1 MDNVTITLEQARAFD
16 ALARE
21 GTFQAAARALRKGH
35 TAVMHAVR
43 AIEDATG
50 LELLDR
56 SGYRTRL
63 TGAGERVLE
72 ACRRMLE
79 AERDLAR
86 VVHEAKTGWE
96 PRLRVVVDGIVPAEP
111 LLRAV
116 GDLGRAGAP
125 TRIDVVSEFLSGVE
139 AAFTRTDADLMVSL
153 LPPMTSGVVSTQL
166 TPIGAELVVHA
177 SHPLAKLK
185 RVEATDLEA
194 HMLLTVRG
202 SDPRLEL
209 PTAGL
214 EPRSVVHL
222 NDFWAKRAAL
232 LAGLGFGWI
241 PVHLVREELRRK
253 TLRRV
258 DFTGG
263 ATHEFRPRLVR
274 RRGRALGRAA
284 QALVEA
290 LGARQVRPRSA
301 GGID

>member
-1 MDNVTITLEQARAFD
+1 
-16 ALARE
+16 
-21 GTFQAAARALRKGH
+21 
-35 TAVMHAVR
+35 
-43 AIEDATG
+43 
-50 LELLDR
+50 
-56 SGYRTRL
+56 
-63 TGAGERVLE
+63 
-72 ACRRMLE
+72 
-79 AERDLAR
+79 
-86 VVHEAKTGWE
+86 
-96 PRLRVVVDGIVPAEP
+96 
-111 LLRAV
+111 
-116 GDLGRAGAP
+116 
-125 TRIDVVSEFLSGVE
+125 
-139 AAFTRTDADLMVSL
+139 
-153 LPPMTSGVVSTQL
+153 MTSGVVSTQL
-166 TPIGAELVVHA
+166 NPIGAELVVHT

-185 RVEATDLEA
+185 RAEAADLEA

-232 LAGLGFGWI
+232 LAGLGFGWM
-241 PVHLVREELRRK
+241 PVHLVRDELRRK

-274 RRGRALGRAA
+274 RRGRTLGRAA

-290 LGARQVRPRSA
+290 LGARQVRPRGA